1 MTQHVRAVIFGL
13 LFCGLTSLVAPVFA
27 TTDFVAPPGRSASPY
42 NIIVGPDKNLWFT
55 EYGGQKIGRVTT
67 SGVITEFPIPG
78 ALQLVGIAAGP
89 DGNIW
94 FTDQLTGKIGH
105 ISTSGTNLKQL
116 ALPAGSFP
124 QGITAGPDK
133 NLWFVDQ
140 KQNDYYAVGKITVAG
155 KLTEYLTNVNAGVF
169 QSGSFVFAEIAAGPD
184 GNLWFTNPQANT
196 SRQIGKITTS
206 GIISFYPT
214 QDLPL
219 GVAAGPDGNVWTID
233 SSHVASITP
242 AGIETEYPI
251 SNGGSTG
258 IVTGPDGRIWFTE
271 ANSSFGNVTP
281 AGAVTEYPAL
291 SPAFTQLS
299 SVCSGP
305 DDALWFLG
313 FGTSNIGR
321 FTTGG
326 QVTNTYA
333 LNLGSSPDFG
343 ALGSDGNVWFSEIY
357 PSRVG
362 YITPEGAVT
371 TYPTNSP
378 NATPWAMAAGGDG
391 NIWFMEVGYGQ
402 VASITPAGKVT
413 EYPLAGTFAFQGVTG
428 GPDGNVWYTV
438 PISPQGP
445 SIARITPTGV
455 ITLFALPNPSSI
467 PVYITAGPDG
477 NLWFTDSG
485 TNEVGEM
492 DTSGNTLAEYP
503 IPTPNS
509 NPSAIIA
516 GPDGNLW
523 FLQNTS
529 FGAVA
534 KITLSGQVTEYP
546 VQIQAYQNGIAAGSD
561 GAIWFAEYYPNSV
574 ARVTTDGVVS
584 TVTLSTPN
592 AGGSAVTLGADK
604 KLWVADGFSG
614 TLSRLSAIGGTG
626 KNIKATHGVS
636 FRGYVATYIDGT
648 PTATKADFTT
658 TIDWGDG
665 SRSSGKVLGSTGGP
679 FTVGGMHTYAAAGT
693 YTVQVQLYDTVDKS
707 SYLASSSN
715 AVVK

>member
-1 MTQHVRAVIFGL
+1 MTRHLRAVIFGL
-13 LFCGLTSLVAPVFA
+13 VLCGLTSLVAPVFA
-27 TTDFVAPPGRSASPY
+27 TTDFVAHPGRAANPY

-55 EYGGQKIGRVTT
+55 EYGGEKIGRLTT
-67 SGVITEFPIPG
+67 AGVITEFPIPG

-105 ISTSGTNLKQL
+105 ISTSGTNLKQI
-116 ALPAGSFP
+116 ALPTGSFP
-124 QGITAGPDK
+124 QGITTGRDK

-140 KQNDYYAVGKITVAG
+140 KQNGYYAVGRITVTG
-155 KLTEYLTNVNAGVF
+155 KVIEYLTNVNAGVF
-169 QSGSFVFAEIAAGPD
+169 QSGSFTFAEIAAGPD

-219 GVAAGPDGNVWTID
+219 GVGAGPDGNMWTIE

-242 AGIETEYPI
+242 AGVETEYPI
-251 SNGGSTG
+251 SGGGSPG
-258 IVTGPDGRIWFTE
+258 IVAGPDGNIWFTE
-271 ANSSFGNVTP
+271 ANTSLGDVTP
-281 AGAVTEYPAL
+281 AGVVTEYSSL
-291 SPAFTQLS
+291 SPTFGTLS

-305 DDALWFLG
+305 DDALWFVG
-313 FGTSNIGR
+313 VTSGNIGR
-321 FTTGG
+321 LTTGG
-326 QVTNTYA
+326 QLTNSYS
-333 LNLGSSPDFG
+333 LNIGSTPDFG
-343 ALGSDGNVWFSEIY
+343 ALGADGNVWFSEIV

-362 YITPEGAVT
+362 NITPSGT
-371 TYPTNSP
+371 ITSYPTLSP

-391 NIWFMEVGYGQ
+391 NIWFMEVAYGQ
-402 VASITPAGKVT
+402 VASITPSGIVT

-438 PISPQGP
+438 PFSPQGP
-445 SIARITPTGV
+445 SIARITPAGV
-455 ITLFALPNPSSI
+455 ITLFSLPNPISI
-467 PVYITAGPDG
+467 PQYITAGPDG
-477 NLWFTDSG
+477 NLWFTDSA
-485 TNEVGEM
+485 TNQVGKM
-492 DTSGNTLAEYP
+492 DTAGNTLAEYP

-561 GAIWFAEYYPNSV
+561 GAIWFAQWYPNSV

-584 TVTLSTPN
+584 TVALSTPN
-592 AGGSAVTLGADK
+592 AGGGAVTLGGDK
-604 KLWVADGFSG
+604 KLWVAEGTSG
-614 TLSRLSAIGGTG
+614 ALGRLSAIGGTG

-636 FRGYVATYIDGT
+636 YRGYVASFVDGT
-648 PTATKADFTT
+648 PTASKTDFTT

-665 SRSSGKVLGSTGGP
+665 SKSSGAVFGSTGGP
-679 FTVGGMHTYAAAGT
+679 FTVGGMHTYSTAGT

-707 SYLASSSN
+707 SYFASLSV